1 MLNRHLIAYLPVYLA
16 QALVGFGS
24 VAVFTRI
31 LEPSD
36 YGRYVLILAGAAL
49 AATLAFTWLDAAVA
63 RHHARSDARGH
74 LPGHLWTAWRLYGV
88 LALAALVMASLTLVF
103 APIGATLKTAIGF
116 AVANT
121 VIRSGLSVALETRR
135 AAGEA
140 WRYSLL
146 ETFTLS
152 GGFAFGIVFIMAAD
166 MGAAGPFAGMALA
179 ALIAFAIDGPILL
192 TKAKRDRADRP
203 RGMAYLAYGAPVAV
217 SLIFEHLLSVGD
229 RFLIAAFLG
238 EASTGAYAAG
248 YGVADRSISIIFL
261 WLGATT
267 GPLLISAL
275 EHRGREAAQEV
286 ARRTAGLMA
295 LIGFPAAAGLALV
308 AEPAARLLIG
318 PEIAMAAATVI
329 PLIALSGL
337 MNGIMTHYFHE
348 AFVLGRKPRVMAG
361 VMLVAAGV
369 NLALNLYLI
378 PRFGI
383 LGAAASTVLAYGAA
397 LVACIFIGRRIFVMP
412 VPLGDWTRAGIA
424 TAWMAMVILAL
435 PSFELAT
442 LDLATRIAAGAATY
456 ALAAIIL
463 NVADCRSLIGGLR
476 PGTVGADA

>member
-31 LEPSD
+31 LEPSE

-49 AATLAFTWLDAAVA
+49 AATLIFTWLDAAVA
-63 RHHARSDARGH
+63 RHHARSDARGN
-74 LPGHLWTAWRLYGV
+74 LPGHLWTAWRLYGGVALSASIIAVIV
-88 LALAALVMASLTLVF
+88 LWL
-103 APIGATLKTAIGF
+103 APIGITLKTAIGF
-116 AVANT
+116 AIANT
-121 VIRSGLSVALETRR
+121 VIKSGLAVALETRR

-146 ETFTLS
+146 ETFTLA
-152 GGFAFGIVFIMAAD
+152 GGFAFGIVFIMASD
-166 MGAAGPFAGMALA
+166 LGAAGPFAGMALA
-179 ALIAFAIDGPILL
+179 ALIAFLVDGPVLFS
-192 TKAKRDRADRP
+192 KSKRDRADAP
-203 RGMAYLAYGAPVAV
+203 RAYAYLAYGAPVAV

-229 RFLIAAFLG
+229 RFIIAGFLG

-248 YGVADRSISIIFL
+248 YGVADRSLSIIFL

-267 GPLLISAL
+267 GPLLITAY
-275 EHRGREAAQEV
+275 EHHGREAAQEV
-286 ARRTAGLMA
+286 AHRTAGLMA
-295 LIGFPAAAGLALV
+295 LLGLPAAAGLALV

-318 PEIAMAAATVI
+318 AEIAMAAATVM

-361 VMLVAAGV
+361 VMLIAAAV
-369 NLALNLYLI
+369 NLGLNFVLI
-378 PRFGI
+378 PTMGI
-383 LGAAASTVLAYGAA
+383 VGAAFSTVLAYGAA

-412 VPLGDWTRAGIA
+412 IPISDWAKAALA
-424 TAWMAMVILAL
+424 TVWMAVVILAL
-435 PSFELAT
+435 PSLEIAA
-442 LDLATRIAAGAATY
+442 LDLGLKIIAGGLCYVVA
-456 ALAAIIL
+456 ALAL
-463 NVADCRSLIGGLR
+463 NVVDCRSWIGLVR
-476 PGTVGADA
+476 TEATEIEA